1 MQETEKEHISLL
13 QRGDQTAFTQLFELY
28 FEKLVKTAEFFLQD
42 VELAEDLV
50 MDVFT
55 FFIENPEKFK
65 GVENLNAYLFRLT
78 KNRALNKI
86 RHLGV
91 RDKHQER
98 IVEALLFAEIPDQ
111 NDFQEKLIKVNGI
124 INELAPKTK
133 DVFSSC
139 VIDGKTYKEAA
150 AEFDISVN
158 TVNTLI
164 KRAYKII
171 RSKFD
176 IGLTLLINL
185 LFF

>member
-1 MQETEKEHISLL
+1 MLKTDKEYISLL
-13 QRGDQTAFTQLFELY
+13 QKGDKAAFSHLFELY
-28 FEKLVKTAEFFLQD
+28 FDKLVKAAEFFLQD
-42 VELAEDLV
+42 TELAEDVV

-55 FFIENPEKFK
+55 FFIENPKKFK

-78 KNRALNKI
+78 KNRALNRI
-86 RHLGV
+86 RHLGI

-98 IVEALLFAEIPDQ
+98 IVEAILFAEIPDQ
-111 NDFQEKLIKVNGI
+111 NDFQEKLIKVNAV
-124 INELAPKTK
+124 INELAPRTK

-139 VIDGKTYKEAA
+139 VIDGKTYKEVAV
-150 AEFDISVN
+150 EFDISVN

-164 KRAYKII
+164 KRAYKTI

-176 IGLTLLINL
+176 VGFALLINL

>member
-13 QRGDQTAFTQLFELY
+13 QRGDKAAFTQLFELY
-28 FEKLVKTAEFFLQD
+28 FEKLVKAAEFFLQD

-111 NDFQEKLIKVNGI
+111 NDFQEKLTKVNEV
-124 INELAPKTK
+124 INELAPRTK
-133 DVFSSC
+133 EVFSSC
-139 VIDGKTYKEAA
+139 VVNGKTYKEVA

-164 KRAYKII
+164 KRAYKTI
-171 RSKFD
+171 RSKCD
-176 IGLTLLINL
+176 VGLALLIDL